1 MVNFDKE
8 TIALKYGARMYDYI
22 QHKIKD
28 NKKCMLVTKML
39 NKDTTHIE
47 IDIESAEFALGLRDD
62 RPKLHEF
69 VEKLQKQK
77 YYQQGKIDGI
87 KEFARELKKHSCS
100 YDLEEWMDFDAVN
113 VEVIDTVMNDC
124 INKILADTTESEE

>member
-1 MVNFDKE
+1 MGYDPINRKIYWSFWRIIMYIKE
-8 TIALKYGARMYDYI
+8 NSPV
-22 QHKIKD
+22 KD
-28 NKKCMLVTKML
+28 SNM
-39 NKDTTHIE
+39 NYQE
-47 IDIESAEFALGLRDD
+47 
-62 RPKLHEF
+62 
-69 VEKLQKQK
+69 QK

-87 KEFARELKKHSCS
+87 REFVRELKKHSCS

>member
-1 MVNFDKE
+1 MSDCKLCNGNFDFRKIQ
-8 TIALKYGARMYDYI
+8 IA
-22 QHKIKD
+22 
-28 NKKCMLVTKML
+28 
-39 NKDTTHIE
+39 
-47 IDIESAEFALGLRDD
+47 
-62 RPKLHEF
+62 
-69 VEKLQKQK
+69 EKSQKQK

-124 INKILADTTESEE
+124 INKILAETTANEE

>member
-1 MVNFDKE
+1 MDNFDKE

-28 NKKCMLVTKML
+28 NKRLISTMKPL

-62 RPKLHEF
+62 RTRLHEF
-69 VEKLQKQK
+69 VEKSQKQK

-87 KEFARELKKHSCS
+87 REFARELKNHSCS

-113 VEVIDTVMNDC
+113 VEVIDTLMNDY
-124 INKILADTTESEE
+124 INKILAETTESEE

>member
-1 MVNFDKE
+1 MSDCKLCNGNFDFRKIQ
-8 TIALKYGARMYDYI
+8 IA
-22 QHKIKD
+22 
-28 NKKCMLVTKML
+28 
-39 NKDTTHIE
+39 
-47 IDIESAEFALGLRDD
+47 
-62 RPKLHEF
+62 
-69 VEKLQKQK
+69 EKSQKQK

-124 INKILADTTESEE
+124 INKILAESTESEE

>member
-1 MVNFDKE
+1 MYIKE
-8 TIALKYGARMYDYI
+8 NSPMKNNNMNY
-22 QHKIKD
+22 Q
-28 NKKCMLVTKML
+28 
-39 NKDTTHIE
+39 E
-47 IDIESAEFALGLRDD
+47 
-62 RPKLHEF
+62 
-69 VEKLQKQK
+69 QK

-87 KEFARELKKHSCS
+87 KELARELKKYSCS